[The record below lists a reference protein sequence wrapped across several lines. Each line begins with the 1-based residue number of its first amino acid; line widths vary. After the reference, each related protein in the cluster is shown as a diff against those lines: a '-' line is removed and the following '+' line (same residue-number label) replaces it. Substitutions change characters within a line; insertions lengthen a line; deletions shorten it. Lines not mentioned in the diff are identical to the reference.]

1 MFDAEPVHAQT
12 DPMND
17 QKPQGLTTDAA
28 VNQLRID
35 GPNQLGAAQTRTWL
49 GILLEVVREPMFGLL
64 LAAGTLYFV
73 MGDAHEGLMLMGF
86 VLIIMTVTIVQER
99 RTERV
104 LETLRDLASP
114 RALVVRDGR
123 EQRIAGTEVV
133 RGDLLILSEGDRVAA
148 DAEVLQAHELAI
160 DESLL
165 TGESGWVPKLE
176 VGISVYAGTLVVR
189 GQGLARVTVTG
200 AATRFGQIGE
210 SLATISLEPSPLR
223 RQIEQLTIRLAWI
236 GAGLSVLL
244 AVAYAWR
251 SGSWLDG
258 VLSGITLA
266 MALLPQEFPVI
277 LIIFFALGARRIAR
291 QGMLTRR
298 LNALETLGKTTVLCV
313 DKTGTLTENQ
323 MRLAALY
330 ADGRTWFLDSTD
342 KPSLP
347 EAFHPLVEYAVLSCE
362 QAPHDPMELAIL
374 RLAASDPQVAQ
385 HIHSDWALVREYEL
399 SPELMAMTHLWR
411 RGDSAHDVVAAKG
424 APEAIAALCH
434 LSPQALIELNI
445 AAEQLA
451 AQGMRVL
458 GVARAR
464 HPVSQPWP
472 EIQHDFD
479 YEWVGLLGLVDP
491 VRASV
496 PAAIAECRQA
506 GIRVVMITGDHP
518 VTAQAIARQVG
529 IAADDVYARVT
540 PQQKL
545 AIVQQFKS
553 DGAVVAMTGDGV
565 NDAPAL
571 KAAHI
576 GIAMGQRGTDVAR
589 EAASLVLMHDDFSA
603 IVAAIRSGRLITRNL
618 QQALRYTITVHVPI
632 ILLSMLPVLLGLP
645 LLLLPVHIAFME
657 LVFNPTCSLVFE
669 AEPATK
675 DLMREPPVPISESLI
690 SLRGLLRALLTGVL
704 IGVGLMLF
712 DVWLVSDEVS
722 VGQVRAAVFT
732 AMVSANLG
740 AVLLY
745 RREWLLTRFS
755 VVGWW
760 TLLLALV
767 SLLLV
772 VCVPSVAT
780 LFAFEALSVQRWA
793 AIVVSALIL
802 VAAYRIIRP
811 NL

>member
-1 MFDAEPVHAQT
+1 MI
-12 DPMND
+12 D
-17 QKPQGLTTDAA
+17 QKPQGLTAEAA
-28 VNQLRID
+28 ADRLRVE
-35 GPNQLGAAQTRTWL
+35 GPNQIGASQTRTWL
-49 GILLEVVREPMFGLL
+49 GILQEVVREPMFALL
-64 LAAGTLYFV
+64 LIAGTLYFV

-123 EQRIAGTEVV
+123 EQRIPGTDVV
-133 RGDLLILSEGDRVAA
+133 RGDLLILSEGDRVPA

-189 GQGLARVTVTG
+189 GQGLARVNVTG

-210 SLATISLEPSPLR
+210 SLSEITLEPSPLR

-244 AVAYAWR
+244 ALAYGWR

-291 QGMLTRR
+291 QGVLTRR

-323 MRLAALY
+323 MRLGALY
-330 ADGRTWFLDSTD
+330 AEGEVWQLDSADQTMI
-342 KPSLP
+342 P
-347 EAFHPLVEYAVLSCE
+347 EPFHALVEFSVLSCE

-374 RLAASDPQVAQ
+374 RLAASDPQIAQ
-385 HIHSDWALVREYEL
+385 RLHSDWALAREYEL

-411 RGDSAHDVVAAKG
+411 RGDGEHDVVAAKG

-434 LSPQALIELNI
+434 LSPEALLQLNS
-445 AAEQLA
+445 AAGQLA

-458 GVARAR
+458 GVAKAR

-472 EIQHDFD
+472 EIQHEFD
-479 YEWVGLLGLVDP
+479 YEWVGLLGLIDP
-491 VRASV
+491 VRESV

-529 IAADDVYARVT
+529 IAPDDVHARVT

-545 AIVQQFKS
+545 AIVQQLKA
-553 DGAVVAMTGDGV
+553 GGGVVAMTGDGV

-589 EAASLVLMHDDFSA
+589 EAASLVLMQDDFSS
-603 IVAAIRSGRLITRNL
+603 IVAAIRSGRLIARNL

-632 ILLSMLPVLLGLP
+632 ILLSLLPVLLGMP
-645 LLLLPVHIAFME
+645 MLLLPVHIAFME

-675 DLMREPPVPISESLI
+675 DLMREPPVPITEALI
-690 SLRGLLRALLTGVL
+690 TVRGLLHALLIGGL
-704 IGVGLMLF
+704 IGTGLMLF
-712 DVWLVSDEVS
+712 NVWLMADGANI
-722 VGQVRAAVFT
+722 GQVRAAVFT

-740 AVLLY
+740 AIVLY
-745 RREWLLTRFS
+745 RREPLLARFS
-755 VVGWW
+755 VIGWW
-760 TLLLALV
+760 TLLLALC
-767 SLLLV
+767 SLLVV
-772 VCVPSVAT
+772 VCVPPIAT
-780 LFAFEALSVQRWA
+780 LFAFEALSLYRWA
-793 AIVVSALIL
+793 MTVIGAFLL
-802 VAAYRIIRP
+802 VAVYRIIRP